1 MNSTSAQIHNQ
12 RLKELVSAIIPADET
27 TARFKGL
34 FYGPSGAGK
43 TVLAAA
49 VAKSVLP
56 PDKKLI
62 YVDTSE
68 GYLVL
73 KNNHPKLF
81 EAVKYV
87 LPFQSLEHLQTLSL
101 AIKGGHP
108 DFKDIGGIIL
118 DEHTK
123 MAKID
128 LLRTQ
133 ESRDPSA
140 LVPEWPDYNVALQR
154 MVRTLN
160 TLFSVPD
167 LHVIL
172 VGHEKD
178 KKNKKGEIIKTYP
191 SYNPEIAKD
200 VKESLHLVGFC
211 TAKIERDMKNPS
223 QMSYVRVC
231 QVMPTT
237 LVDAK
242 TRVDKFSGY
251 EVKQLEVIERVKDWI
266 ERGGV
271 EVEVDTPIKD
281 DELDTP
287 EVSSIEEMED
297 LDSFDV
303 NSEAPAWSN
312 D

>member
-1 MNSTSAQIHNQ
+1 M
-12 RLKELVSAIIPADET
+12 SAIIPADET
-27 TARFKGL
+27 TARFKGM

-43 TVLAAA
+43 TVLAMAVMAA
-49 VAKSVLP
+49 LLP
-56 PDKKLI
+56 EDKKVI

-81 EAVKYV
+81 EKIKFV
-87 LPFQSLEHLQTLSL
+87 LPFQSLEHLQTLAL

-108 DFKDIGGIIL
+108 DFADIGGIVF

-123 MAKID
+123 MAKLD

-133 ESRDPSA
+133 EARDANA

-154 MVRTLN
+154 MVRTLDF
-160 TLFSVPD
+160 LFSVPF

-178 KKNKKGEIIKTYP
+178 KKNRKGEIIKTYP

-211 TAKIERDMKNPS
+211 TAKIERSMKNPS
-223 QMSYVRVC
+223 QMEYKRVC

-237 LVDAK
+237 LIDAK
-242 TRVDKFSGY
+242 TRVDKFSSY
-251 EVKQLEVIERVKDWI
+251 EVSQEEVVIRVEDWISRGGIQIESDGAPIDDDKQL
-266 ERGGV
+266 
-271 EVEVDTPIKD
+271 
-281 DELDTP
+281 P
-287 EVSSIEEMED
+287 EVSSINEMEESGIE
-297 LDSFDV
+297 LDSEPV
-303 NSEAPAWSN
+303 WAGE
-312 D
+312 